1 MKCIQLCQNLNK
13 INKKNHEI
21 HRWHFFFVK
30 YWKTFSRKVLSGPN
44 TGCFSPR
51 RALLGAR
58 TLAPKKTFFFQDKL
72 YSLKSHAYYFNVF
85 RYLATWRADK
95 LGIFTHFTFT
105 NLPRCSQNMN
115 LLILT
120 HKTLYR
126 SPAVFNDSLI
136 TVVITLLRAGTAQ
149 NISAIPPDPNLPPP
163 LLGGRENIFNTNCFR
178 ITN

>member
-1 MKCIQLCQNLNK
+1 MKYIDD
-13 INKKNHEI
+13 IFI
-21 HRWHFFFVK
+21 FVK

-58 TLAPKKTFFFQDKL
+58 TLAPKKTFLFQDKL
-72 YSLKSHAYYFNVF
+72 
-85 RYLATWRADK
+85 
-95 LGIFTHFTFT
+95 
-105 NLPRCSQNMN
+105 NLPRDSQNMN

-163 LLGGRENIFNTNCFR
+163 LLRGGENIFNTNCFR